1 MLFSAAQRIAVQLGE
16 VIQTIQSVADRLH
29 YTLEHEHWD
38 RLIAL
43 VGEVLENLSA
53 DKQYHSI
60 EQSDS
65 EDVLSAWLREG
76 GVSDA
81 WKIAPMLV
89 GAGLEMSALISLRE
103 LLPKNAFGDALRWF
117 ALRLKIQTLLD
128 DAEQSTGRI
137 ASLVEA
143 VRSIVRQERAEAA
156 DIDVHEQLRS
166 ALGVLDHKLK
176 NARVALSDRLLFV
189 ALARLFRQ
197 RQPHL
202 LDAIA
207 ALIETPSG
215 SGRPPTRSDRCAM
228 ARAACR

>member
-117 ALRLKIQTLLD
+117 ALRLKIQTLLN

-137 ASLVEA
+137 SSLVEA

-176 NARVALSDRLLFV
+176 NARVALSGRLLFV

>member
-1 MLFSAAQRIAVQLGE
+1 MLEKKIRKI
-16 VIQTIQSVADRLH
+16 
-29 YTLEHEHWD
+29 
-38 RLIAL
+38 
-43 VGEVLENLSA
+43 LENF
-53 DKQYHSI
+53 
-60 EQSDS
+60 EF
-65 EDVLSAWLREG
+65 VWLG
-76 GVSDA
+76 CCTVQWA
-81 WKIAPMLV
+81 AP
-89 GAGLEMSALISLRE
+89 I
-103 LLPKNAFGDALRWF
+103 

-143 VRSIVRQERAEAA
+143 VRSVGRQERAEAA

-176 NARVALSDRLLFV
+176 NARVALSGRLLFV

-197 RQPHL
+197 KTAHL

>member
-1 MLFSAAQRIAVQLGE
+1 MQLAE

-103 LLPKNAFGDALRWF
+103 LLPRNAFGDALRWF

-137 ASLVEA
+137 SSLVEA

-176 NARVALSDRLLFV
+176 NARVALSGRLLFV